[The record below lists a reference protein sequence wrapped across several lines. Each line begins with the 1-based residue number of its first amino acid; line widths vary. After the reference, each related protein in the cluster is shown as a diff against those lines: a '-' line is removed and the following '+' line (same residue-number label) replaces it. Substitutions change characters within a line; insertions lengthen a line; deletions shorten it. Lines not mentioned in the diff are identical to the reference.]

1 MKIEQISTNSYRVRK
16 TYKKRLY
23 IVYFDHKPTERE
35 VLSAVS
41 ERLTSNDSKGTK
53 GSFEEYAN
61 KYIES
66 KSNILSPSTLGGYK
80 KILRNISDTFKKKNL
95 YSIEQI
101 DIQNE
106 VNRYALDRA
115 PKSVRNLHGFI
126 SAVLSVFRPNMTIT
140 TSLPQKKKFDRNLP
154 TTEEVKKILEASK
167 GTPYHIPFQLA
178 VLGLRRSEICA
189 ATPEDIHGNYLTIN
203 KARIYD
209 EDNHLM
215 TRDNTKTVES
225 TREVYLPDD
234 LVKEIEQAGTI
245 YDLTPPT
252 LVLALH
258 EFQDNLGIERFR
270 LHDLRAYYV
279 SYAHSIGIPDVYI
292 MKSGGWKTD
301 YVMKSVYRNALK
313 DQEKEMQMKYI
324 DGMFHMNDHSDD

>member
-126 SAVLSVFRPNMTIT
+126 SAVLAFSF
-140 TSLPQKKKFDRNLP
+140 F
-154 TTEEVKKILEASK
+154 
-167 GTPYHIPFQLA
+167 HIRYPL
-178 VLGLRRSEICA
+178 
-189 ATPEDIHGNYLTIN
+189 
-203 KARIYD
+203 
-209 EDNHLM
+209 
-215 TRDNTKTVES
+215 
-225 TREVYLPDD
+225 
-234 LVKEIEQAGTI
+234 
-245 YDLTPPT
+245 
-252 LVLALH
+252 
-258 EFQDNLGIERFR
+258 
-270 LHDLRAYYV
+270 
-279 SYAHSIGIPDVYI
+279 
-292 MKSGGWKTD
+292 
-301 YVMKSVYRNALK
+301 
-313 DQEKEMQMKYI
+313 
-324 DGMFHMNDHSDD
+324 SD